1 MDNLSAV
8 ATILAGFVPTWLML
22 AKVYEDIGKLKQQVR
37 DLNAKLKNLFSDS
50 DDRDEE

>member
-1 MDNLSAV
+1 MDNFSAA
-8 ATILAGFVPTWLML
+8 ATIVGGFVPTWLML
-22 AKVYEDIGKLKQQVR
+22 AKVYRDIGKLEQQVR